1 MKSIR
6 IGNDIRIEWPL
17 KLSGDIERLEDL
29 DLCVEVVPSKEIV
42 DYNNYNDKPG
52 IKVETCTVMLNGG
65 KCKIPSRDALKT
77 WHDRKRPEMSPI
89 ILPFTISENKIIAIW
104 KAGDQYSVGEYDI
117 IVYSKKNDIGQS
129 VADQCRFV
137 RLVAH
142 SAQADAPAD
151 SDVEAIITLQPLTL
165 ELSGLSAYDIAVAE
179 GFEGTRKEWL
189 NSLKSE
195 RLGGYKSVESVEQLP
210 QEGEGNIGYVVGTR
224 LYIYVGTGGDT
235 LNGKYKD
242 AGEFKG
248 PSGADGEDG
257 TSPIIRING
266 NRFEQSTD
274 NGKTWSA
281 LSDKFD
287 NRLYIKGYE
296 DSVDELPKNAL
307 MGDIYGVGPIYMDDD
322 VEHTKPYYQMY
333 VNTVTSWDKSYTI
346 TKVYQGDTELPQSAQ
361 DGETV
366 LIKRS
371 TDKYLIYRYI
381 NNSWNL
387 LANLAEIYVQKEDII
402 NRGDNI
408 FALVQAEA
416 ESQYDL
422 YERVVSWKNFGT
434 YNSIS
439 AGIVQ
444 ELGDGENVVMSQRAV
459 KEAITNTINLTDL
472 DFDLSMIG
480 KIVLANSSCRFIVMR
495 SGKNVGVLECFSD
508 ESQHMLTQVFT
519 THYLLP
525 FSGGSYGHT
534 DDKIYQYFRSY
545 HLSGGTSTIP
555 AGTWGEWQQ
564 IYSSDAQVDIDGL
577 KKDVSEIDKAV
588 FPLGVTLSV
597 SPTIVEAGASTQVTI
612 SWGATLKGQSINDV
626 ASFTLNDASVSG
638 TTSKTET
645 ITDTTPTTKTY
656 TLVTSYNGRSNTTKV
671 NLSVVGAMYF
681 GFNSANAVG
690 SLDVASLGKQSLK
703 TSPNGTYTLQNS
715 TDGHYMWL
723 CVPNNMNISRVT
735 MGGFDVP
742 MEAAV
747 TKAVGGITYKCY
759 RSSNALLNGSYTII
773 IS

>member
-17 KLSGDIERLEDL
+17 KLSGDIEKLKDL
-29 DLCVEVVPSKEIV
+29 DLCVEVLPSKEII
-42 DYNNYNDKPG
+42 DYNNYNDKSG

-65 KCKIPSRDALKT
+65 KCKIPSRDALKV
-77 WHDRKRPEMSPI
+77 WHDRKRPDMSPI

-117 IVYSKKNDIGQS
+117 IVYSKKNDIGQA

-189 NSLKSE
+189 DSLKGE
-195 RLGGYKSVESVEQLP
+195 RLGGYKYIESVDDLP
-210 QEGEGNIGYVVGTR
+210 QEGENNIGYVVGTR

-235 LNGKYKD
+235 LSGKYKD
-242 AGEFKG
+242 TGEFKG
-248 PSGADGEDG
+248 PGGANGMSAYEVAVEKGFTGTVDEWLKSLHGENGKNG

-296 DSVDELPKNAL
+296 DSVDKFPKNAL
-307 MGDIYGVGPIYMDDD
+307 MGDIYGLGPIYMDDD

-333 VNTVTSWDKSYTI
+333 INTVTSWDKSYTI
-346 TKVYQGDTELPQSAQ
+346 TKVYQGDTELPQAAEEN
-361 DGETV
+361 DII
-366 LIKRS
+366 LIKKS
-371 TDKYLIYRYI
+371 TDNYLVYKYISG
-381 NNSWNL
+381 SWNL
-387 LANLAEIYVQKEDII
+387 LANLAEIYVQKEDIV

-408 FALVQAEA
+408 YALVQAEI
-416 ESQYDL
+416 ENQYEL
-422 YERVVSWKNFGT
+422 YKRKVSWVNFGT

-444 ELGDGENVVMSQRAV
+444 ELGDGENVVMSQKAV

-480 KIVLANSSCRFIVMR
+480 KIITANTSCRFVVMQ
-495 SGKNVGVLECFSD
+495 SNKNVGILECFSD
-508 ESQHMLTQVFT
+508 DSQHMLTQVFT
-519 THYLLP
+519 THYLTP
-525 FSGGSYGHT
+525 FSGGALSHT
-534 DDKIYQYFRSY
+534 DEKIYQYFRSY

-555 AGTWGEWQQ
+555 SRTWGEWTLLVEPLT
-564 IYSSDAQVDIDGL
+564 DDDIDE
-577 KKDVSEIDKAV
+577 VI
-588 FPLGVTLSV
+588 P
-597 SPTIVEAGASTQVTI
+597 
-612 SWGATLKGQSINDV
+612 
-626 ASFTLNDASVSG
+626 
-638 TTSKTET
+638 
-645 ITDTTPTTKTY
+645 TTP
-656 TLVTSYNGRSNTTKV
+656 SGS
-671 NLSVVGAMYF
+671 SGGVV
-681 GFNSANAVG
+681 
-690 SLDVASLGKQSLK
+690 
-703 TSPNGTYTLQNS
+703 
-715 TDGHYMWL
+715 
-723 CVPNNMNISRVT
+723 
-735 MGGFDVP
+735 
-742 MEAAV
+742 
-747 TKAVGGITYKCY
+747 
-759 RSSNALLNGSYTII
+759 
-773 IS
+773 